1 MWCTC
6 MNLLPSL
13 RSIILAATLGL
24 ATAAAQAHDES
35 IYPDWSGQWTRSGGP
50 QWDPTR
56 GPRILQ
62 QPPLTDEY
70 QDIFLSNLA
79 DLAEGG
85 TAHNPTYN
93 CGAPGMPRM
102 MIVYEAMEIVI
113 TPPITYLMQEYMN
126 PLRRIYTD
134 GRPWPDQLEPTSAGY
149 SIGQWLD
156 QDGDGRLDTLVI
168 ETRGIKGERVFDG
181 SGIPLHKDNQTVV
194 KERIWLDQQNPNLLH
209 DEITTIDHALTRP
222 WTVTRSYARTHNP
235 TWFEYNCVEDN
246 RYVQIGPE
254 TYIIS
259 DDGHLLPTRKDQPAP
274 DLTFFNRSRK

>member
-1 MWCTC
+1 MDAV
-6 MNLLPSL
+6 
-13 RSIILAATLGL
+13 RRR
-24 ATAAAQAHDES
+24 
-35 IYPDWSGQWTRSGGP
+35 RSGIRP
-50 QWDPTR
+50 AVRASFSSRHSPTNIR
-56 GPRILQ
+56 R
-62 QPPLTDEY
+62 Y
-70 QDIFLSNLA
+70 SKSNLA

-113 TPPITYLMQEYMN
+113 TPQITYLMQEYMN

-134 GRPWPDQLEPTSAGY
+134 GRPWPGALESTSAGY
-149 SIGQWLD
+149 SIGNWLD
-156 QDGDGRLDTLVI
+156 QDGDGRFDTLLI
-168 ETRGIKGERVFDG
+168 ETRGIKGDRVFDG

-194 KERIWLDQQNPNLLH
+194 KERIALDQQNPNLLH

-222 WTVTRSYARTHNP
+222 WTVTRSYARTRNP

-254 TYIIS
+254 TYVIS
-259 DDGHLLPTRKDQPAP
+259 RRAVCCRPAP
-274 DLTFFNRSRK
+274 TSPHRT